1 VFMTG
6 APQSKKI
13 TDEIMAVLNP
23 SSALAAAV

>member
-6 APQSKKI
+6 GAQSKK